1 MPAHL
6 ARIEI
11 HFCDDPVGD
20 RHEGV
25 PDDVPLGLGIRG
37 PAQQH
42 RLAHPLLTL
51 HLLLI
56 KDYAITSTAAY
67 KNQHKNLVRYCFYFK
82 TSVADPDLG

>member
-1 MPAHL
+1 VPAHL

-42 RLAHPLLTL
+42 GLAQPLLTL

-56 KDYAITSTAAY
+56 KDYDVTTYRYHKTAGR
-67 KNQHKNLVRYCFYFK
+67 H
-82 TSVADPDLG
+82 LGTCCNSLYIQKSKHG